1 MTRRFASALAAA
13 GLVVV
18 ATGYI
23 VAISIVPP
31 VAAGGLLY
39 PARRHVAGPPPSG
52 CEDAVFAG
60 EGVTLKGWRCQA
72 TGPRRGTIVY
82 LHGVADNRT
91 SIRGAVARF
100 TGIGLDLVAYDSR
113 AQGESTGTICTYGYW
128 EKRDL
133 KDVIDQVGPGPVVL
147 VGASLGAAVALQ
159 EAPDD
164 PRVVGVVAA
173 EAFSDL
179 RTVARERAPR
189 LLTQGL
195 IRRAFSIAETRGDF
209 RADEVSPVAA
219 ARRIRVPV
227 LLIHGALDADTPP
240 DHSRRILA
248 ALGGPKELILVEG
261 AHHNESLRAEGTWQR
276 IESWVQAV
284 LASRTPRPAGR
295 K

>member
-1 MTRRFASALAAA
+1 MTRRITWALVAA
-13 GLVVV
+13 GTVLVVAGIV
-18 ATGYI
+18 
-23 VAISIVPP
+23 VAISVVPS

-39 PARRHVAGPPPSG
+39 PARRHVMEPPPTG
-52 CEDAVFAG
+52 CEDAVFGG

-72 TGPRRGTIVY
+72 NGPRRGTIVF

-91 SIRGAVARF
+91 SVRGAIARF
-100 TGIGLDLVAYDSR
+100 TSRGLDLVAYDSR

-133 KDVIDQVGPGPVVL
+133 HDVLDAVGPGPIVL

-164 PRVVGVVAA
+164 PRVMGVVAA
-173 EAFSDL
+173 ESFSDL

-189 LLTQGL
+189 LLTQAM
-195 IRRAFSIAETRGDF
+195 IRRAFSIAEARGDF

-219 ARRIRVPV
+219 ARRIRIPV

-248 ALGGPKELILVEG
+248 ALAGPKELILVDG
-261 AHHNESLRAEGTWQR
+261 AHHNESLRAEDTWQR
-276 IESWVQAV
+276 IESWVEDV
-284 LASRTPRPAGR
+284 LARQPASREFR
-295 K
+295 